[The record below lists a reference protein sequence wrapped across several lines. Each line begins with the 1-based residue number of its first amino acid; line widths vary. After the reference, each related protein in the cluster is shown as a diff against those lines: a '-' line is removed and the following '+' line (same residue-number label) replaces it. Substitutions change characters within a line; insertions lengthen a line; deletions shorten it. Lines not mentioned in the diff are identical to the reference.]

1 MDDPAQE
8 SSSVASATIDL
19 SRLTI
24 TPSPN
29 PDFRRRAFERFVYDF
44 VLPDSPNRPA
54 DQPDEALWTFIPL
67 LYQDAPE
74 NSLIATAVDAVSYV
88 NFANR
93 YNDSHAQALG
103 EECVGRALPMLTKAI
118 ADKKQ
123 AATNTALCSVHLMGI
138 YEVRSFV
145 IACWYAQNLT

>member
-1 MDDPAQE
+1 M
-8 SSSVASATIDL
+8 
-19 SRLTI
+19 
-24 TPSPN
+24 PN

-44 VLPDSPNRPA
+44 VQPDSPNRPA

-74 NSLIATAVDAVSYV
+74 DSLIATAVDAVSYV

-103 EECVGRALPMLTKAI
+103 EECVGRAIPMLTKMI

-123 AATNTALCSVHLMGI
+123 SATNVALCSVHLMGV
-138 YEVRSFV
+138 YEVYSDRC
-145 IACWYAQNLT
+145 IL